1 MSTKQIIL
9 TSLRLQ
15 NVVLTKYHDNED
27 FFFVFGEKKF
37 AITSF
42 FAEFFSSIVSRLYKI
57 DPTINAIN
65 FGFGTLCI
73 FSKISDNGKQLVC
86 EKDIKGGDQVF
97 LYICDEEPVYAI

>member
-42 FAEFFSSIVSRLYKI
+42 FADFFSSIVSQRLTQLILDLALFAYFPKSAIMGSSSSAKKI
-57 DPTINAIN
+57 
-65 FGFGTLCI
+65 
-73 FSKISDNGKQLVC
+73 
-86 EKDIKGGDQVF
+86 
-97 LYICDEEPVYAI
+97 